1 MGAEV
6 WIDNGLLIVSALL
19 SFISVRTLKGRI
31 VSLVNGF
38 FLLFPAMLVFLNMWA
53 HTIAVLVVNYQ
64 RYQKGTFQYSF
75 IFYALLLLGFVGIL
89 VSGLIIHY
97 SKKLVRGYHRYKN
110 TLYILHLV
118 TMTLFLPVGFINP
131 LGFLPV
137 MAAIVSIVTILL
149 TKKSRINRIV
159 LAERKRAAGFIPA

>member
-6 WIDNGLLIVSALL
+6 WIDNALLIISAIL
-19 SFISVRTLKGRI
+19 SIITVRTLKGRI

-53 HTIAVLVVNYQ
+53 HTVAVLIVNYQ

-75 IFYALLLLGFVGIL
+75 IFYGLLLLGFVGIL

-97 SKKLVRGYHRYKN
+97 SKKLARGYHRYKS
-110 TLYILHLV
+110 TLYILHLI

-137 MAAIVSIVTILL
+137 MAGIVSIVTIQL
-149 TKKSRINRIV
+149 TRKSRINRIV
-159 LAERKRAAGFIPA
+159 IAERNRAAALINA